1 MYIAFL
7 GNYFMKK
14 FNILVVEGNLEK
26 ENVNFKNSGIPTHA
40 ESLKESLSYY
50 SSDLNIDVFN
60 PCSELSFDKVLTNI
74 KKYDGLIWGGSSLN
88 IYNDCIEIRRQISF
102 MKECFKNIK
111 KILAIC
117 WGMQVA
123 VTAAGGEVK
132 KSKNG
137 AHIGIASDIE
147 INEKGL
153 NHPLYLSK
161 NKKFN
166 SPAFNFDEVVSL
178 PKNAIH
184 LASNKINK
192 IQSINFKSGVSDV
205 WGLQYHPEITY
216 HKMITLIKF
225 RKDRLIND
233 RKCFK
238 DEKEIQDHIS
248 FIENEIKV
256 SKKESRMLELK
267 NWLEYLKVA

>member
-1 MYIAFL
+1 
-7 GNYFMKK
+7 MKK
-14 FNILVVEGNLEK
+14 LNLLVVEGNLQK
-26 ENVNFKNSGIPTHA
+26 ENVNFSKSGIPTHA
-40 ESLKESLSYY
+40 ESLKESLSFYNP
-50 SSDLNIDVFN
+50 DLNIDVFN

-88 IYNDCIEIRRQISF
+88 IYNDCIEIRRQIAF

-132 KSKNG
+132 KSSRG
-137 AHIGIASDIE
+137 AHIGIANDIE
-147 INEKGL
+147 INAKGL
-153 NHPLYLSK
+153 NHPLYKSK

-166 SPAFNFDEVVSL
+166 SPAFNFDEVVTL
-178 PKNAIH
+178 PSGALH

-192 IQSINFKSGVSDV
+192 IQSIHFKYGKSDI

-216 HKMITLIKF
+216 SKMISLIKF

-238 DEKEIQDHIS
+238 DEEEIKKHIN
-248 FIENEIKV
+248 FIEKEIKV
-256 SKKESRMLELK
+256 SVKESRMLELK
-267 NWLEYLKVA
+267 NWLNYLKSAA

>member
-1 MYIAFL
+1 M
-7 GNYFMKK
+7 
-14 FNILVVEGNLEK
+14 
-26 ENVNFKNSGIPTHA
+26 
-40 ESLKESLSYY
+40 
-50 SSDLNIDVFN
+50 FN
-60 PCSELSFDKVLTNI
+60 PCSEKTFDKILPNI

-123 VTAAGGEVK
+123 VTAAGGAVK
-132 KSKNG
+132 KSTNG
-137 AHIGIASDIE
+137 AHIGIANDIE
-147 INEKGL
+147 INENGA
-153 NHPLYLSK
+153 NHPLYISK
-161 NKKFN
+161 KRTLN
-166 SPAFNFDEVVSL
+166 SPAFNFDEVATL
-178 PKNAIH
+178 PEGAVH
-184 LASNKINK
+184 LASNKINRV
-192 IQSINFKSGVSDV
+192 QSIHFKSGVSDI

-238 DEKEIQDHIS
+238 DEREIQNHIN
-248 FIENEIKV
+248 FIEEEIKV
-256 SKKESRMLELK
+256 SEKNSRMIELK
-267 NWLEYLKVA
+267 NWLNSLKAVA